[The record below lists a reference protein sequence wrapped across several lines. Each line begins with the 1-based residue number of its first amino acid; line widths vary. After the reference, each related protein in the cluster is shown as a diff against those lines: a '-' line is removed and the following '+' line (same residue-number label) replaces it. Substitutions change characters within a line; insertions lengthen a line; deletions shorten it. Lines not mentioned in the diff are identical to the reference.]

1 MAAKK
6 ALQNLRISEHLYDW
20 PEIRKFWRGI
30 NGVFW
35 GMMMQ

>member
-6 ALQNLRISEHLYDW
+6 ALQNLRISERLYDW

-30 NGVFW
+30 NGAFW
-35 GMMMQ
+35 G

>member
-6 ALQNLRISEHLYDW
+6 APQNLRISEHLYGW

-35 GMMMQ
+35 G